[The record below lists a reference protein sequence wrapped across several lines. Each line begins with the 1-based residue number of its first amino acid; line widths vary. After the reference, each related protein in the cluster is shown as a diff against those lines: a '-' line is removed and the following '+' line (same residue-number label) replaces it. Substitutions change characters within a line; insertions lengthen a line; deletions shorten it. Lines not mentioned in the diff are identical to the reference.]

1 MDDFVMVNIIKFGAY
16 DVTADSY
23 MWCNYVVENIVE
35 NRNVFGKI
43 KTEMLFRV
51 ETDMLR
57 YAHQIKHFVLKDT
70 DGISSCA
77 LELLKANKE
86 IKQAQYLE
94 IEKAMNINDL
104 KAIYG
109 FKFENIKS
117 L

>member
-1 MDDFVMVNIIKFGAY
+1 MDDFVMINIIKFGAY
-16 DVTADSY
+16 DVTVDSY
-23 MWCNYVVENIVE
+23 MWCNYVVED
-35 NRNVFGKI
+35 RNVFSKI
-43 KTEMLFRV
+43 KAEMLFRV

-70 DGISSCA
+70 DGISGCA

-94 IEKAMNINDL
+94 IEKTMNINDL